1 MRGIILILFT
11 RNMTI
16 KLITDQLLYYKYYW
30 ESGSCT
36 VLLTDLIVH
45 DFLPA
50 KLEVTSVSFTNPL
63 KLWMVSWKTEGT
75 K

>member
-1 MRGIILILFT
+1 MRVTTSTLFT

-16 KLITDQLLYYKYYW
+16 KLITDQLLYYKYYR
-30 ESGSCT
+30 ESGSCS

-50 KLEVTSVSFTNPL
+50 KLEVTCVSLTNPL
-63 KLWMVSWKTEGT
+63 KL
-75 K
+75 